1 MHLQALSIGES
12 VPRDHF
18 DAVVQSAF
26 DSALNLRLAEEDRL
40 VTLLQAEHY
49 ELPQGIR
56 IWQKGLSLQFIDPGT
71 RAALRGGILR
81 FESAALSVDLRA
93 ARVWDRRVSHL
104 RLQPDT
110 AALQAAWAAAWQLL
124 NAEQRRK
131 NADLI
136 AEILLQPGARSLL
149 SQRVGALLGPL
160 LRAAADLDAKL
171 AVDHA
176 RGLIGLGPGVT
187 PSGDDFLI
195 GFLAA
200 LWSIAGDAPER
211 ENFLRAFG
219 AGLVAAAQ
227 HTSEISRTYLFHA
240 ARGQFSSAVFDLVAA
255 FALQGE
261 ISSAVQAAVHV
272 GHTSGMD
279 TVTGFL
285 LAVPAWYPRVNAP
298 WTAAGVLI

>member
-1 MHLQALSIGES
+1 MHLQALSIGEA
-12 VPRDHF
+12 VPRDRF

-26 DSALNLRLAEEDRL
+26 DTVLNLRLAEEDRL
-40 VTLLQAEHY
+40 ITLLQSEHY

-56 IWQKGLSLQFIDPGT
+56 VWQKGLSLQFIDPGS

-81 FESAALSVDLRA
+81 FESAALSVDLRG

-104 RLQPDT
+104 RLEPE
-110 AALQAAWAAAWQLL
+110 APALQAGWAAAWQLL

-131 NADLI
+131 KADLI
-136 AEILLQPGARSLL
+136 AETLLQPGAGSLL
-149 SQRVGALLGPL
+149 SQRVGALVLPL
-160 LRAAADLDAKL
+160 LRDAADLDAKL

-176 RGLIGLGPGVT
+176 RGMIGLGPGVT

-200 LWSIAGDAPER
+200 LWITAGDAPER
-211 ENFLRAFG
+211 KHFLSAFG
-219 AGLVAAAQ
+219 AGLIAAAQ
-227 HTSEISRTYLFHA
+227 NTSEISRTYLLHA
-240 ARGQFSSAVFDLVAA
+240 ARGQFSSAVFELAEA

-261 ISSAVQAAVHV
+261 ISSAVQAAVRV

-285 LAVPAWYPRVNAP
+285 LGIPVWYPRVNAP
-298 WTAAGVLI
+298 WTAAGVQF